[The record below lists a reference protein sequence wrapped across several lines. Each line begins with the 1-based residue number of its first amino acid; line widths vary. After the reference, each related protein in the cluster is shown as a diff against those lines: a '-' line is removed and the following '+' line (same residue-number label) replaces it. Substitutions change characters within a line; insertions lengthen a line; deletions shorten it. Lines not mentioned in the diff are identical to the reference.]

1 MSASKFYFCGA
12 LFDFSKIFDLESHPF
27 VSIFRGPDF
36 PRETAISVY
45 ATTFAGIAYST
56 IPTPIGE
63 SDAKNVKNFLV
74 L

>member
-1 MSASKFYFCGA
+1 
-12 LFDFSKIFDLESHPF
+12 

-36 PRETAISVY
+36 PRETAICVY
-45 ATTFAGIAYST
+45 GTSFAGIAYSI